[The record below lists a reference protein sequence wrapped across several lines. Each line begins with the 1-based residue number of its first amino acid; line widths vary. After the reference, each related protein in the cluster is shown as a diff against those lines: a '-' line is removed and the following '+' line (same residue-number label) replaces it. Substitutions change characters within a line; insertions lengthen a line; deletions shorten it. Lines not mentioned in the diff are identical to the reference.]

1 MPGSLVAVSARQCGK
16 HGPAPAAK
24 PNPRRGGA
32 AASNGI
38 TRAVGTEDVLQ
49 FEALEDML
57 RPGDAFLLC
66 TDGLTK
72 VVDDREIA
80 AALST
85 LSPAETV
92 RALIKRVSWA
102 DPGLAGRT

>member
-1 MPGSLVAVSARQCGK
+1 MENTVQHPRPSLILGGEARR
-16 HGPAPAAK
+16 HSRAD
-24 PNPRRGGA
+24 
-32 AASNGI
+32 GI

-80 AALST
+80 AAMST

-92 RALIKRVSWA
+92 RALIKA
-102 DPGLAGRT
+102 GLIG